1 MLTKSK
7 QKKIIGFHKEM
18 QEWELK
24 SDQEKQEIKQKLEQV
39 GNGADAG
46 KRTI

>member
-24 SDQEKQEIKQKLEQV
+24 FQQEMELKSDQEKQEIKQTLEQ
-39 GNGADAG
+39 D
-46 KRTI
+46 K